1 MKNREELERA
11 NEEFRA
17 SLTSEVDRTQEQVFG
32 LAKKAFIAGGVVL
45 TLNVIRNAF
54 FVKDKKKRKLLK
66 PKSEATFLSKE
77 LSSMVI
83 VELLSFAG
91 KKLAKYME
99 EQDQKV
105 NEKDPNA

>member
-1 MKNREELERA
+1 MKNRDELESA
-11 NEEFRA
+11 HEAFRA
-17 SLTSEVDRTQEQVFG
+17 SLTSEVDRTQEELIS
-32 LAKKAFIAGGVVL
+32 LAKKALITGGIVL

-54 FVKDKKKRKLLK
+54 FVKDKKKRKLIK
-66 PKSEATFLSKE
+66 PKMEATFLSKE
-77 LSSMVI
+77 LSSLAI

-105 NEKDPNA
+105 NEKNPNA